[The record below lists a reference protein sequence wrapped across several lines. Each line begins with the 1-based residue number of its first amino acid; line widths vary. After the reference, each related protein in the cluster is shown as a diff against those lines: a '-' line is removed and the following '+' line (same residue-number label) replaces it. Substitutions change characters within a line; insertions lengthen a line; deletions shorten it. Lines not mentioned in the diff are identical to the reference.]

1 MILVVVE
8 AHPACIYF
16 TTYPIKIS
24 TMTKN
29 TLSAPS
35 KAQWIEGAAR
45 IGLTAKGIVYSLIG
59 ILTFMAAF
67 EIGSGD
73 DKGGKSQALQWIKE
87 QPFGQVLLGLIAL
100 GLLCYSIWRLVEAF
114 LDTEDK
120 GNDAKGLAVRS
131 RYVFSGLVYGAS
143 TYYAAKLLF
152 RNGSDDGGRDTRETV
167 AQKLLEQPFGQWL
180 VGIVALGVM
189 AVGVYKIYYA
199 LSDKHRKK
207 IKESKLDTRVKET
220 LLKTGKL
227 GYIARGIVWLLIG
240 YLFLKAAIQSD
251 FSEAGGSDS
260 AFSFL
265 EQQWGSWFLGV
276 VALGLLCY
284 GIFMF
289 VRARYQPVNT

>member
-1 MILVVVE
+1 MS
-8 AHPACIYF
+8 F
-16 TTYPIKIS
+16 NQDK
-24 TMTKN
+24 
-29 TLSAPS
+29 
-35 KAQWIEGAAR
+35 WIETAAR
-45 IGLTAKGIVYSLIG
+45 TGLTAKGVVYSLVG

-67 EIGSGD
+67 EMGSGD
-73 DKGGKSQALQWIKE
+73 DKGGKSQALNWIEE
-87 QPFGQVLLGLIAL
+87 QPFGQVLLGFVAV
-100 GLLCYSIWRLVEAF
+100 GLLCYSVWRLVEAF

-152 RNGSDDGGRDTRETV
+152 GSTSGDGGGDTRETV

-180 VGIVALGVM
+180 VGIVAVGVM
-189 AVGVYKIYYA
+189 AVGVYQIYYSV
-199 LSDKHRKK
+199 SDKHRKK
-207 IKESKLDTRVKET
+207 IQESKLDNRVKET
-220 LLKTGKL
+220 LLASGKV

-240 YLFLKAAIQSD
+240 YLFLQAALQSD
-251 FSEAGGSDS
+251 SSEAGGSDS

-265 EQQWGSWFLGV
+265 EQQWGSWVLAV

-289 VRARYQPVNT
+289 VRARYQPVNTR